1 MSTTKVTDAMRD
13 VTEVDAAKITTGTLP
28 EARIT
33 SLAATKLTGTITP
46 SNDTVDGAQLNPSLV
61 TGDIIYSDGTDS
73 IERLAK
79 PASPAGEVLT
89 FATSATAPSWVAPAA
104 GAVTKILSTTISSSV
119 AAVAFNSTYVTSTY
133 SYYKLIWEGLS
144 VDTTSD
150 EIGIL
155 LSVDNGSTFA
165 THENMH
171 EWAGSFASGGSTG
184 WTSVAYH
191 KIHGDVHATIGGG
204 GSSGIAHIWN
214 ANSTAE
220 YKFIYGA
227 SCDYH
232 NSGDYYRYESWT
244 AFKSTTAVNYIKI
257 YNVNGNN
264 LDAGK
269 ATLYGFE

>member
-1 MSTTKVTDAMRD
+1 MSTTKITDAMRD

-119 AAVAFNSTYVTSTY
+119 AVVAFNSTYVTSTY

-214 ANSTAE
+214 AN
-220 YKFIYGA
+220 
-227 SCDYH
+227 
-232 NSGDYYRYESWT
+232 
-244 AFKSTTAVNYIKI
+244 
-257 YNVNGNN
+257 
-264 LDAGK
+264 
-269 ATLYGFE
+269 